1 MRLRII
7 IAISLWSLLAG
18 CGEDNRNKNAVE
30 AVIDQEVA
38 RRIQNYKQ
46 VRMDRCYEKALEE
59 ASRLADSILILE
71 ARLERDTLG
80 KPPKPE
86 KPEKPEIK
94 AVLDSTP
101 IKPLLEGEKKSTPI
115 DSLEK
120 N

>member
-1 MRLRII
+1 M
-7 IAISLWSLLAG
+7 
-18 CGEDNRNKNAVE
+18 E